1 MTDKCLNCIQDYDK
15 SSYLRLLAAFL
26 RLFLLVPAQ
35 ALEPF
40 MFRYYSLLRDWLPQ
54 KYRMQ
59 DRLDALVNALLEVAE
74 KHLPFYQEIKNSRSA
89 EAADNGSVGNA
100 KSGTALNFK
109 SFLNLFRKAIDKEK
123 DYRSSECIS
132 PIRDAYWKLIQQ
144 LLAPSK
150 TSGKLTDSFSLKLHM
165 VGVFYN
171 VVATRF
177 EAQTANL
184 IKEATED
191 VIFREGKNESA
202 MLLLV
207 RINEKDTSAAST
219 IV

>member
-1 MTDKCLNCIQDYDK
+1 M
-15 SSYLRLLAAFL
+15 
-26 RLFLLVPAQ
+26 
-35 ALEPF
+35 
-40 MFRYYSLLRDWLPQ
+40 
-54 KYRMQ
+54 
-59 DRLDALVNALLEVAE
+59 
-74 KHLPFYQEIKNSRSA
+74 
-89 EAADNGSVGNA
+89 GNA
-100 KSGTALNFK
+100 KSGIALNFK

-132 PIRDAYWKLIQQ
+132 PIKDAYWKLIQQ

-150 TSGKLTDSFSLKLHM
+150 TSGKLTDSFSLKLHI

-177 EAQTANL
+177 ETQTANL
-184 IKEATED
+184 IKEAAED
-191 VIFREGKNESA
+191 VLLRDGKNESA

-207 RINEKDTSAAST
+207 RINERDASASST